1 MFIVSI
7 LFRLYLIR
15 INLLQV
21 MKSAHRKKRLKML
34 ASRVQGYDLDLSL
47 CPTEQKQ
54 ISLRRVFRK
63 KMLFKS
69 VYE

>member
-1 MFIVSI
+1 
-7 LFRLYLIR
+7 
-15 INLLQV
+15 
-21 MKSAHRKKRLKML
+21 ML